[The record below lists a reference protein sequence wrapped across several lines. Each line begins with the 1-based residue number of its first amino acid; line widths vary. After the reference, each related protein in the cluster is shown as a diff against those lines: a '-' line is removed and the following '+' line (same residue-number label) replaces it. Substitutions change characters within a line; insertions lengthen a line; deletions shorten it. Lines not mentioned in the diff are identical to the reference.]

1 MMSTGGFSIDLIFQC
16 DFRFILQNTTLA
28 CIKKIFNH
36 VDLLPEPAA
45 RGGSGIR
52 HQCSFGVAAELRRRN
67 LIKAIKRVLREQQNV
82 EIVIANPSTRPIARR
97 SSKGFRLRPFGRAR
111 LIDA

>member
-1 MMSTGGFSIDLIFQC
+1 VISFHFAK
-16 DFRFILQNTTLA
+16 ILLKRVE
-28 CIKKIFNH
+28 KKIYNR

-67 LIKAIKRVLREQQNV
+67 LIKQ
-82 EIVIANPSTRPIARR
+82 
-97 SSKGFRLRPFGRAR
+97 SSAF
-111 LIDA
+111 